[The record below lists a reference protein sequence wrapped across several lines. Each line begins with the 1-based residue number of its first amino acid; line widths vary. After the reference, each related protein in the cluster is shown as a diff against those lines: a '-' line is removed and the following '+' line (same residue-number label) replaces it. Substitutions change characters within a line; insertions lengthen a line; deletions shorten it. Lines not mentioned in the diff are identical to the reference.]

1 MKLKSMRNFLRNRHS
16 LRSNINYIAMKDRLI
31 GLFGKLLALLG
42 FAAVGTSCE
51 EMMRVEYGSPYATF
65 DISGKLVDKETK
77 EPVSG
82 IVIVYGKEYSYI
94 DEDGNDVSR
103 FYGEGSHVA
112 DYSEFWLRGRTN
124 VPEDPAKLTLKL
136 TDYDSK
142 ANGHYKDT
150 TYTIDLERTGEPDPE
165 ENWCVGVYGAEVTLE
180 LEKVK

>member
-1 MKLKSMRNFLRNRHS
+1 M
-16 LRSNINYIAMKDRLI
+16 
-31 GLFGKLLALLG
+31 FGKLLGLLG
-42 FAAVGTSCE
+42 FTAIGTSCE

-65 DISGKLVDKETK
+65 EISGKLVDKETK

-94 DEDGNDVSR
+94 DEDGNDMSR

-112 DYSEFWLRGRTN
+112 DYSDFWLRGRTD
-124 VPEDPAKLTLKL
+124 VPDDPAKVIFKL
-136 TDYDSK
+136 TDYDSA

-150 TYTIDLERTGEPDPE
+150 TYTIDIKSIREPDPE
-165 ENWCVGVYGAEVTLE
+165 DHWCVGIYGAEVTLE